1 MAMTKRQKT
10 ILAATQ
16 PGKAYPIEEA
26 LKILKDSSKAK
37 FVEAIDVAVR
47 LGVDAKKSDQQVRG
61 STVLPAGTG
70 KSVRVAV
77 FAPAGAKAD
86 EAAAAGAEAVGMDD
100 LAEKMIAGD
109 LNYDVVIATPDAM
122 RVVGKLGQVLGPRG
136 LMPNPK
142 VGTVSPNPAEAVR
155 NAKAGQVR
163 YRTDKAGIIHC
174 TIGKASFEVEAL
186 KNNLNALLSDLVKAK
201 PSAAKGQYLQK
212 VSLSSTMGKGITVDQ
227 TSLTLAKSSQVSQG
241 AARRPEVLK
250 APGTARW
257 RGAVKDRRR
266 GGDAASAVIVAT

>member
-10 ILAATQ
+10 IKAAVA
-16 PGKAYPIEEA
+16 PGKAYAIDDA
-26 LKILKDSSKAK
+26 LKIVKDNSKAK
-37 FVEAIDVAVR
+37 FVEAVDVAVR

-86 EAAAAGAEAVGMDD
+86 EARAAGAEAVGMDD
-100 LAEKMIAGD
+100 LAEQMQAGD

-122 RVVGKLGQVLGPRG
+122 RVVGKLGQLLGPRG

-142 VGTVSPNPAEAVR
+142 VGTVSPDVAGAVR

-163 YRTDKAGIIHC
+163 YRADKGGTVHC
-174 TIGKASFEVEAL
+174 AMGNVGFEVHAL
-186 KNNLNALLSDLVKAK
+186 KQNLVALSRDLTKAK
-201 PSAAKGQYLQK
+201 PAAAKG
-212 VSLSSTMGKGITVDQ
+212 
-227 TSLTLAKSSQVSQG
+227 
-241 AARRPEVLK
+241 
-250 APGTARW
+250 
-257 RGAVKDRRR
+257 
-266 GGDAASAVIVAT
+266 